1 MSLLA
6 AAAATRDRNG
16 TGANMGM
23 TGGGF
28 SSSSLGGSSESRD
41 IKKWTRFAVVVLYLL
56 SVSLAA
62 IFLATYYMV
71 FWDAKQVYCR
81 YVP

>member
-6 AAAATRDRNG
+6 AVTKNRNG
-16 TGANMGM
+16 TGVNTSM
-23 TGGGF
+23 TGGK

-41 IKKWTRFAVVVLYLL
+41 VKKWTRLAVVVLYLL

-81 YVP
+81 